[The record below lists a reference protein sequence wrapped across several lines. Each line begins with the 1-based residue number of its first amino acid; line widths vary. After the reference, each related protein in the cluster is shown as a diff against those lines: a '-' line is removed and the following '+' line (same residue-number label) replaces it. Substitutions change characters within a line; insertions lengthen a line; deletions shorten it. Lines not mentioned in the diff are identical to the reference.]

1 VTRAAEVIEREEILR
16 GVLDQWKAAVDA
28 HQPQQVA
35 SCFTEDAI
43 FQGLRLYSVG
53 RQGIADYYASQP
65 LGLAAAY
72 QILETRRPAEDLVLG
87 YVSVAFSFA
96 DRPTVNVYLSVLLQ
110 RAQDGWYISHYQ
122 VSRL

>member
-1 VTRAAEVIEREEILR
+1 MERVAEPIEDEEILR
-16 GVLDQWKAAVDA
+16 GVLDQWKAAVGA
-28 HQPQQVA
+28 HRPEQVA

-43 FQGLRLYSVG
+43 FQGLRPYSVG
-53 RQGIADYYASQP
+53 RQGVADYYASQP

-87 YVSVAFSFA
+87 YLSVAFSFA
-96 DRPTVNVYLSVLLQ
+96 DRPTLEVYLSVLLTQ
-110 RAQDGWYISHYQ
+110 TRDGWQISHYQ

>member
-1 VTRAAEVIEREEILR
+1 MARGGEAIEREEILR

-35 SCFTEDAI
+35 SYFTEDAI
-43 FQGLRLYSVG
+43 FQGLRPYSVV
-53 RQGIADYYASQP
+53 RQGVADYYASQP

-72 QILETRRPAEDLVLG
+72 RILETRRPAEDLVLG
-87 YVSVAFSFA
+87 YLSVAFSFA
-96 DRPTVNVYLSVLLQ
+96 DRPTVNVYLSVLLTH
-110 RAQDGWYISHYQ
+110 AQDGWYISHYQ

>member
-1 VTRAAEVIEREEILR
+1 MERVAEPIEDDEILR

-28 HQPQQVA
+28 HRPQQVG

-43 FQGLRLYSVG
+43 FQGLRPYSVG
-53 RQGIADYYASQP
+53 RQGVADYYASQP
-65 LGLAAAY
+65 LGLAATY

-87 YVSVAFSFA
+87 YLSVAFSFA
-96 DRPTVNVYLSVLLQ
+96 DRPTVDMYLSVLLKHT
-110 RAQDGWYISHYQ
+110 QDGWQISHYQ

>member
-1 VTRAAEVIEREEILR
+1 VARGTAAAEDEEILR

-72 QILETRRPAEDLVLG
+72 GILETRRPAEDLVLG
-87 YVSVAFSFA
+87 YLSVAFSFS
-96 DRPTVNVYLSVLLQ
+96 DRPTVNVYLSVLLT
-110 RAQDGWYISHYQ
+110 RAQDRWYISHYQ

>member
-1 VTRAAEVIEREEILR
+1 VTRAAELIEREEILR